1 MDIRAAGPDGIGLPP
16 KAIIR
21 GLMIMQAH
29 RAPTSVSRST
39 VSAALCLLLAFAAA
53 CTEDS
58 FLDLMERERNTALMH
73 GVPPLS
79 LTDNGDGTVTD
90 NLTTLEWTKCSADD
104 ATGVDDTADCAG
116 VHGKYSWGDAIGLCG
131 GLIYAGHDDWRLP
144 SFAELASIIDYAGHQ
159 PAIRGVYFPNTHY
172 KVEAGNL
179 KARYWTSTGW
189 YDWPG
194 FSMYI
199 DFADGFFNVIE
210 SDRLLYTRCVR
221 GNPVLPNP
229 VLPNP
234 DYSIGIDEMAG
245 TVYDNATSL
254 RWMRCSMLENGQADP
269 DPDCSGTHG
278 VYTWNQA
285 VNACS
290 SLTFGGRS
298 DWRLP
303 TIREL
308 FSLVT
313 YAVDNSNYL
322 ETRSIDGNAFPWP
335 GVGYDGSSHYW
346 SYTSYAE
353 SPHVNAWTVDFY
365 LGGSTKQIKVNYDNP
380 RYVRCVAG
388 PD

>member
-1 MDIRAAGPDGIGLPP
+1 
-16 KAIIR
+16 
-21 GLMIMQAH
+21 MIMTDY
-29 RAPTSVSRST
+29 RARANALRRTLSR
-39 VSAALCLLLAFAAA
+39 VLCLMLVFAAA
-53 CTEDS
+53 CTDDR
-58 FLDLMERERNTALMH
+58 FLDLMEREENAAAMH

-79 LTDNGDGTVTD
+79 FTDNGDGTVTD
-90 NLTTLEWTKCSADD
+90 NLTTLEWTKCSADGASYID
-104 ATGVDDTADCAG
+104 ETPDCTGA
-116 VHGKYSWGDAIGLCG
+116 HGKYTWSGAIDLCED
-131 GLIYAGHDDWRLP
+131 LDYAGHNDWRLP
-144 SFAELASIIDYAGHQ
+144 SFAELASIIDYAGYQ
-159 PAIRGVYFPNTHY
+159 PAIRDGNFPNTHY
-172 KVEAGNL
+172 KVEAGNQ

-210 SDRLLYTRCVR
+210 SDKLLYVRCVR
-221 GNPVLPNP
+221 GSLALPNP

-234 DYSIGIDEMAG
+234 DYSIGTGEAEG
-245 TVYDNATSL
+245 TVYDDSTGL
-254 RWMRCSMLENGQADP
+254 RWMRCSILENGQADP

-285 VNACS
+285 VNACAG
-290 SLTFGGRS
+290 LTYAGRS

-308 FSLVT
+308 FGLVT
-313 YAVDNSNYL
+313 YAVDNSDPSK
-322 ETRSIDGNAFPWP
+322 TRSIDGDAFPWP
-335 GVGYDGSSHYW
+335 GVGYNGSSHYW

-353 SPHVNAWTVDFY
+353 SPRIYAWTVDFY
-365 LGGSTKQIKVNYDNP
+365 WGGSTMQIKVDYDNL